1 MENTMNQ
8 CFYSSLPDFSFWG
21 LPAYLGF
28 TRCNATA
35 TTLPNGEL
43 PSFSYLPG
51 SSSNWLIPTLPNA
64 NVYFLSTPLK
74 INIAIPPFYYLCIKE
89 LNCMDETSPYNV
101 SNFTLTTNGTN
112 SRVNNSFARVT
123 VNPNPNSFSEWYNPY
138 KLFIPPA
145 ERIRRLTISVR
156 SHNGQLVN
164 FLNLEY
170 SFMVE
175 FTLYSAQIA
184 RHYNLFN
191 PQINR

>member
-1 MENTMNQ
+1 
-8 CFYSSLPDFSFWG
+8 
-21 LPAYLGF
+21 
-28 TRCNATA
+28 
-35 TTLPNGEL
+35 
-43 PSFSYLPG
+43 
-51 SSSNWLIPTLPNA
+51 
-64 NVYFLSTPLK
+64 
-74 INIAIPPFYYLCIKE
+74 
-89 LNCMDETSPYNV
+89 MDETSPYNV

-123 VNPNPNSFSEWYNPY
+123 INPNPNSFSEWYNPY